1 MFILTINTDIY
12 EDVIPIF
19 KDILRK
25 TGYNYNIVRSYCTL
39 YDSFM
44 YIHRSDYDKLD
55 DRDKLIEY
63 KINNSHTCI
72 LESDLKEHCINIL
85 YLNSSYSK
93 DLQLFSHQVFSISS
107 NNSDENTNYKIDT
120 QSEYLDLKQTI
131 QYIVYD
137 LINHIYFKEYGLK
150 QVKVN
155 TNDRMEQ

>member
-12 EDVIPIF
+12 EDVISIF
-19 KDILRK
+19 EQLLGK

-39 YDSFM
+39 YDSLM

-55 DRDKLIEY
+55 DKDKLIEY

-85 YLNSSYSK
+85 CLNSSYSQ
-93 DLQLFSHQVFSISS
+93 DLQLYGHTVFTIS
-107 NNSDENTNYKIDT
+107 NLKDDENTNYKVDT
-120 QSEYLDLKQTI
+120 DTDDLHLKQQV

-150 QVKVN
+150 TQQMVKHK
-155 TNDRMEQ
+155 

>member
-19 KDILRK
+19 KELLKK

-93 DLQLFSHQVFSISS
+93 DLQLFCHQVFSISS
-107 NNSDENTNYKIDT
+107 INSDENTNYKVDT
-120 QSEYLDLKQTI
+120 QSDYLDLKQTI

-137 LINHIYFKEYGLK
+137 LINHIHFKEYGLK
-150 QVKVN
+150 TQQMVKHK
-155 TNDRMEQ
+155 

>member
-19 KDILRK
+19 KDILGK

-55 DRDKLIEY
+55 DKDKLIEY

-93 DLQLFSHQVFSISS
+93 DLQLFSHQVFSISDL
-107 NNSDENTNYKIDT
+107 NDDENTNYKIDT

-131 QYIVYD
+131 QYIIYD
-137 LINHIYFKEYGLK
+137 LINHIHFKEYGLK

>member
-12 EDVIPIF
+12 EKILPILEE
-19 KDILRK
+19 IIGK

-39 YDSFM
+39 YDSLM

-55 DRDKLIEY
+55 DKDKLIEY

-85 YLNSSYSK
+85 YLNSSYSQ
-93 DLQLFSHQVFSISS
+93 DLQLFAHQVFSISDL
-107 NNSDENTNYKIDT
+107 NDDENTNYKVDT

-131 QYIVYD
+131 QYIIYD
-137 LINHIYFKEYGLK
+137 LINHIHFKEYGLK
-150 QVKVN
+150 TQPKRVK
-155 TNDRMEQ
+155 Q

>member
-19 KDILRK
+19 KELLKK

-72 LESDLKEHCINIL
+72 LESDLKQHSINIL

-93 DLQLFSHQVFSISS
+93 DLQLYGHTVFSISDL
-107 NNSDENTNYKIDT
+107 NDDENTNYKVDT
-120 QSEYLDLKQTI
+120 QSDYLDLKQTI

-150 QVKVN
+150 TQPKRVK
-155 TNDRMEQ
+155 Q

>member
-1 MFILTINTDIY
+1 MFIVTINTNIY

-19 KDILRK
+19 EQVLGK
-25 TGYNYNIVRSYCTL
+25 TGYNYNTVRSYCTI
-39 YDSFM
+39 YDSLM
-44 YIHRSDYDKLD
+44 YIHRSDYNKLD

-63 KINNSHTCI
+63 TINNSHTCI

-93 DLQLFSHQVFSISS
+93 DLQLFGHQVFSIS
-107 NNSDENTNYKIDT
+107 NINSDENTNYKVDT
-120 QSEYLDLKQTI
+120 DTDDLHLKQQI

-150 QVKVN
+150 TQPKRVK
-155 TNDRMEQ
+155 Q